1 MWQMIEL
8 QIWKDNICQVRPI
21 NMHGLMPDDFKNVY
35 AVTGE
40 TAYHLFSCATRSKYI
55 VFYLNYMI
63 KVDQRM
69 PLTHV
74 SFPTCGFITG
84 LGAPWKEAAVSLRV
98 RLWFLA
104 LVLVV
109 LGYVL

>member
-1 MWQMIEL
+1 MWQMFEL

-21 NMHGLMPDDFKNVY
+21 NLHGLMPEDFKNVN

-40 TAYHLFSCATRSKYI
+40 IAYRLFSCATRSKYI
-55 VFYLNYMI
+55 VICVNYMI
-63 KVDQRM
+63 KVDMRM

-84 LGAPWKEAAVSLRV
+84 LGAPWKEVAVSLRV
-98 RLWFLA
+98 QLRFSA

-109 LGYVL
+109 VGYVL